1 MDEIVLKWVT
11 VLSGILTVIVC
22 VSVFFFPDIHE
33 RAVLAAEQQK
43 EVGGGNLIATT
54 ANPKAVVE
62 QSKDLNAQLKIA
74 LPEGI
79 SKADVEIEN
88 DYVTQTIYIKFAGG
102 VDDYFEQYA
111 IKGSSDHIASM
122 AYYKDKEEG
131 VIALQLDQVYELKNR
146 FKKGSLYLDFIDP
159 HDIYDKVIVVD
170 AGHGSHAAG
179 AVKLGISEKSL
190 NLAIV
195 QQLKKLFDEDKR
207 RIRVYYTRTSDTN
220 PTLDQRVQLANKVNA
235 DLFISVHN
243 NSDATGNFTKVK
255 GTQVMYSES
264 DDAKLSSKKLA
275 EICLKN
281 VVDTTGSENR
291 GLLKG
296 DSIYIIRT
304 SEVPVALIEVGFMTN
319 YKELDL
325 LNSTSYQK
333 RQLRVFIT
341 QSMKHFRRDIKL
353 TEIIFATGNKD
364 KMREIREIMA
374 DCDVHIV
381 SMKEA
386 ASGWIL
392 WKMGTTFEENAK
404 IQSTG
409 GWLHIRMRLFWRM
422 IPDWKSMH

>member
-1 MDEIVLKWVT
+1 MGDST
-11 VLSGILTVIVC
+11 VGNPDGDCLRVGFL
-22 VSVFFFPDIHE
+22 FPDIHE

-62 QSKDLNAQLKIA
+62 QSKDLNAQLKIT

-195 QQLKKLFDEDKR
+195 QQLKNCLMR
-207 RIRVYYTRTSDTN
+207 INAGSGCTIHVHRTRIRRWIRGFSW
-220 PTLDQRVQLANKVNA
+220 QIRQ
-235 DLFISVHN
+235 
-243 NSDATGNFTKVK
+243 
-255 GTQVMYSES
+255 MR
-264 DDAKLSSKKLA
+264 
-275 EICLKN
+275 ICL
-281 VVDTTGSENR
+281 SA
-291 GLLKG
+291 
-296 DSIYIIRT
+296 YIT
-304 SEVPVALIEVGFMTN
+304 
-319 YKELDL
+319 
-325 LNSTSYQK
+325 
-333 RQLRVFIT
+333 
-341 QSMKHFRRDIKL
+341 
-353 TEIIFATGNKD
+353 
-364 KMREIREIMA
+364 
-374 DCDVHIV
+374 
-381 SMKEA
+381 
-386 ASGWIL
+386 
-392 WKMGTTFEENAK
+392 
-404 IQSTG
+404 
-409 GWLHIRMRLFWRM
+409 IRMQPETL
-422 IPDWKSMH
+422 PK

>member
-170 AGHGSHAAG
+170 AGH
-179 AVKLGISEKSL
+179 
-190 NLAIV
+190 
-195 QQLKKLFDEDKR
+195 
-207 RIRVYYTRTSDTN
+207 
-220 PTLDQRVQLANKVNA
+220 
-235 DLFISVHN
+235 
-243 NSDATGNFTKVK
+243 
-255 GTQVMYSES
+255 
-264 DDAKLSSKKLA
+264 
-275 EICLKN
+275 
-281 VVDTTGSENR
+281 
-291 GLLKG
+291 
-296 DSIYIIRT
+296 
-304 SEVPVALIEVGFMTN
+304 
-319 YKELDL
+319 
-325 LNSTSYQK
+325 
-333 RQLRVFIT
+333 
-341 QSMKHFRRDIKL
+341 
-353 TEIIFATGNKD
+353 
-364 KMREIREIMA
+364 
-374 DCDVHIV
+374 
-381 SMKEA
+381 
-386 ASGWIL
+386 
-392 WKMGTTFEENAK
+392 
-404 IQSTG
+404 
-409 GWLHIRMRLFWRM
+409 
-422 IPDWKSMH
+422 

>member
-1 MDEIVLKWVT
+1 
-11 VLSGILTVIVC
+11 
-22 VSVFFFPDIHE
+22 
-33 RAVLAAEQQK
+33 
-43 EVGGGNLIATT
+43 
-54 ANPKAVVE
+54 
-62 QSKDLNAQLKIA
+62 
-74 LPEGI
+74 
-79 SKADVEIEN
+79 
-88 DYVTQTIYIKFAGG
+88 
-102 VDDYFEQYA
+102 
-111 IKGSSDHIASM
+111 M

-220 PTLDQRVQLANKVNA
+220 PTLDQRVQLANKANA

-264 DDAKLSSKKLA
+264 DDAKL
-275 EICLKN
+275 CLKN

-304 SEVPVALIEVGFMTN
+304 SKVPVALIEVGFMTN

-333 RQLRVFIT
+333 KAAEGIYNA
-341 QSMKHFRRDIKL
+341 I
-353 TEIIFATGNKD
+353 N
-364 KMREIREIMA
+364 
-374 DCDVHIV
+374 
-381 SMKEA
+381 EA
-386 ASGWIL
+386 FQEGY
-392 WKMGTTFEENAK
+392 
-404 IQSTG
+404 
-409 GWLHIRMRLFWRM
+409 
-422 IPDWKSMH
+422 

>member
-1 MDEIVLKWVT
+1 MLVYLKTPGTKHPMAIEYDTGEKILQGVDLDDGEGYISLNGKNFVNVKEKKIAIFALKHLRGIKMDEIVLKWVT

-220 PTLDQRVQLANKVNA
+220 PTLDQRVQLANKANA

-304 SEVPVALIEVGFMTN
+304 SKVPVALIEVGFMTN

-325 LNSTSYQK
+325 LNSASYQK
-333 RQLRVFIT
+333 KAAEGIYNA
-341 QSMKHFRRDIKL
+341 I
-353 TEIIFATGNKD
+353 N
-364 KMREIREIMA
+364 
-374 DCDVHIV
+374 
-381 SMKEA
+381 EA
-386 ASGWIL
+386 FQEGY
-392 WKMGTTFEENAK
+392 
-404 IQSTG
+404 
-409 GWLHIRMRLFWRM
+409 
-422 IPDWKSMH
+422 